1 MIFWEQAPR
10 QRRTLLRDDPSYQ
23 EFHRNSDEQQ
33 RDRDFHRGHGSGAV
47 PRIRALG
54 KLAGPHHVRL
64 PRPPM
69 RIGDPGSHRC
79 YQCILDGRLVPCV
92 FVVLP
97 GQGELATGHPRPG
110 PASHMCL
117 PLGVWAW
124 RVLWLMQW
132 NCAWAPAVEVVGHH
146 LHSCCPQSLPTVP
159 SRLSYPSVVSVL
171 IILPDALQYYSATTI
186 FVCVCSSCSNSSSF
200 RGSYVV

>member
-1 MIFWEQAPR
+1 
-10 QRRTLLRDDPSYQ
+10 
-23 EFHRNSDEQQ
+23 
-33 RDRDFHRGHGSGAV
+33 
-47 PRIRALG
+47 
-54 KLAGPHHVRL
+54 
-64 PRPPM
+64 M

-110 PASHMCL
+110 SASHMCL

-132 NCAWAPAVEVVGHH
+132 NCAWALAAEVVGHH
-146 LHSCCPQSLPTVP
+146 LHSCCPQSLPIVP
-159 SRLSYPSVVSVL
+159 SRLSYPSVVSAL
-171 IILPDALQYYSATTI
+171 IIFSVALQYYSATTT
-186 FVCVCSSCSNSSSF
+186 FVRVCSSCSNSSSF
-200 RGSYVV
+200 RGSYVVYLVMRCEDSCTRS